1 MSSKEKLGELL
12 NELSE
17 ADNIIYDLRK
27 NNNNENN
34 NNKKKKKK
42 ESLGIFLVKKKNNNL
57 NEKDNKLELI
67 F

>member
-34 NNKKKKKK
+34 NNKVEKKKGKFRNIFGKKK
-42 ESLGIFLVKKKNNNL
+42 E
-57 NEKDNKLELI
+57 
-67 F
+67 